1 MGRRSQPARCANPPG
16 RIVPTHAP
24 DCVKVGFEMVRAISI
39 WVAVLCLSAA
49 LVAQVQTGS
58 LTGVV
63 RDNTG
68 AVVPGAT
75 VTAKNID
82 TGAGRST
89 QSNNQG
95 AYSLLALTP
104 GQYEVTVAS
113 PNFRTFKQPAV
124 VTVGGTA
131 TVDAKLSV
139 SAASTT
145 VEVPAEAAGAQVNT
159 QTQEISQIITPQQ
172 IQQLPSLTR
181 NPYDFVALSGNVS
194 GGDRTSE
201 SGNPQMSGG
210 GQNQTDRGV
219 GFSINGQRSSG
230 TEILLDGVE
239 NINLFDTSVALEV
252 PQDAVQEYRI
262 ITNNFDAQYG
272 RASGGV
278 VNVNTKSGTNAF
290 HGSAWE
296 YNRLSAYTANTYDN
310 NAQRQAAFAD
320 GTCVVGQSCGVGE
333 KGTYT
338 RNQFGFQF
346 GGPIIKQKLF
356 FYGSAEWTRVRS
368 NASLFGYVPTPQL
381 LAATAP
387 NVQSFFNAYGANNFN
402 YISTVTAGQLA
413 SSANGGGAFLG
424 AFPNPNTP
432 VLGLVNYVAPADAGG
447 DLPQNTYT
455 VVARLDYNLSDRTQ
469 AFVRYGRENANVLPS
484 PTAGPYQQ
492 YNVGTFLRDDSYL
505 GSLTHNF
512 TNNLLSNTR
521 LSYNRDTVASTYDS
535 ALQNTPTLFLYNG
548 ASYNNQPINLP
559 GFFDATTGVGG
570 LPFGGPQNTIQA
582 YEDLAWTKG
591 AHTIRFGGQFNYI
604 QLNKAFGAYAQG
616 VQQLGHDLASGLD
629 NMVTGVLTN
638 FQAAVNPAGA
648 LPCAQDPQT
657 LNLIQTP
664 GCTITLPA
672 TQPSFSRS
680 YRYRDWAAY
689 AQDSWRIT
697 PRLTLNYG
705 LRYEYFGV
713 QHGLDPNLDSNL
725 YWGPGSNE
733 FQQLRTGQIYT
744 VPNSPIGELWSPRY
758 GTVAPRGGF
767 AWDVFGDGKTSIRGG
782 AGISYE
788 RNFGNVTFN
797 IIQNPP
803 NYATVQLH
811 NTPVT
816 TSNFG
821 PLGTGTGAVPLPPV
835 SPRQVN
841 PDINIAQTQFWSLTF
856 ERQVGRAGVFGI
868 DYNGSHGVHL
878 YDIANINELGGGQAW
893 LGDPLLSDP
902 TGACGNSYGTTGYC
916 PTRPNAQF
924 TSVNNRGSNGFSHYN
939 GATVRFQSNNWG
951 DTGLSIVTN
960 YTWSHSLDNVSS
972 TFSESSSSSN
982 GIGNL
987 GYLNPAFPSLDY
999 GNSDFDI
1006 RQRFVFSAVW
1016 QEPFFSTGKGFLR
1029 QIAGGWI
1036 ITPIFNARSGIP
1048 FTVSDSTDSLN
1059 GTTQGP
1065 YGIPRYAPSGPI
1077 GTYLAN
1083 GQTPS
1088 GPNAFSLLTL
1098 PAASAYNGALGL
1110 LPGFEDFGPYP
1121 ADMTPRNAFR
1131 GPGAWSFDASVAKNF
1146 KLSERFNLEFRA
1158 EAFDLLNHHNF
1169 YVNGFINDVALLGPG
1184 PLTITGKKGGL
1195 GSLANNGNHDERR
1208 FGQFALRLSF

>member
-1 MGRRSQPARCANPPG
+1 MRRA
-16 RIVPTHAP
+16 H
-24 DCVKVGFEMVRAISI
+24 CVKVGMEMTRVVWM
-39 WVAVLCLSAA
+39 WVAVVCLSAT
-49 LVAQVQTGS
+49 LLAQVQTGS
-58 LTGVV
+58 LNGVV

-68 AVVPGAT
+68 AVLPGAT
-75 VTAKNID
+75 VTARNVE
-82 TGAGRST
+82 TGAERST
-89 QSNNQG
+89 QTNGQG

-104 GQYEVTVAS
+104 GQYEVTVSS
-113 PNFRTFKQPAV
+113 PSFNTFKQQAA
-124 VTVGGTA
+124 VTVGGNA
-131 TVDAKLSV
+131 TLDATLGV
-139 SAASTT
+139 TAASTT
-145 VEVPAEAAGAQVNT
+145 VEVSAEAASAQVNT

-172 IQQLPSLTR
+172 IAQLPSLTR

-194 GGDRTSE
+194 SGDRSPE
-201 SGNPQMSGG
+201 AGNPQITGG
-210 GQNQTDRGV
+210 GQNGTDRGV

-262 ITNNFDAQYG
+262 VTNNFDAQYG

-278 VNVNTKSGTNAF
+278 VNVTTKSGTNSF
-290 HGSAWE
+290 HGDLWE
-296 YNRLSAYTANTYDN
+296 YNRLSAYTANTYEN

-320 GTCVVGQSCGVGE
+320 GSCVVGQPCDVGQ

-338 RNQFGFQF
+338 RNQFGFEV
-346 GGPIIKQKLF
+346 GGPIVKQKLF
-356 FYGSAEWTRVRS
+356 FFGSAEWTRVRS

-381 LAATAP
+381 IAASAP
-387 NVQSFFNAYGANNFN
+387 NVQDFFAAHGANSFNFIN
-402 YISTVTAGQLA
+402 TVTAGQLA
-413 SSANGGGAFLG
+413 SSVTPGGPFMT
-424 AFPNPNTP
+424 AFPNPATP
-432 VLGLVNYVAPADAGG
+432 IFGLVNYVAPADAGG

-455 VVARLDYNLSDRTQ
+455 VVARLDYNMSDKTQ
-469 AFVRYGRENANVLPS
+469 AFVRYGRENLSVIPT

-492 YNVGTFLRDDSYL
+492 YNVGEFLRDDSYL
-505 GSLTHNF
+505 GSLTHSF
-512 TNNLLSNTR
+512 SNNLLSSSR
-521 LSYNRDTVASTYDS
+521 LTFNRDTVANTYNTG
-535 ALQNTPTLFLYNG
+535 LQNTPTLFLYNG
-548 ASYNNQPINLP
+548 ASFNNQPINLP

-604 QLNKAFGAYAQG
+604 QLNKAYGAYAQA
-616 VQQLGHDLASGLD
+616 VEQLGHDFGTGLD
-629 NMVTGVLTN
+629 NFASGVLTN

-648 LPCAQDPQT
+648 LPCAQNPQT
-657 LNLIQTP
+657 LTLIQTP

-689 AQDSWRIT
+689 AQDSWRLT
-697 PRLTLNYG
+697 PKFTVNYG
-705 LRYEYFGV
+705 VRYEYFGV

-725 YWGPGSNE
+725 YFGAGSNE
-733 FQQLRTGQIYT
+733 FEQLRTGQIFT
-744 VPNSPIGELWSPRY
+744 VPQSPIGELWSPRY
-758 GTVAPRGGF
+758 GTVAPRAGI
-767 AWDVFGDGKTSIRGG
+767 AWDVFGDGSTSIRGG
-782 AGISYE
+782 FGMSYE

-797 IIQNPP
+797 VIQNPP
-803 NYATVQLH
+803 NYASVQLH
-811 NTPVT
+811 NTPVSV
-816 TSNFG
+816 SNFG
-821 PLGTGTGAVPLPPV
+821 PFADGTGSVPLPPV

-841 PDINIAQTQFWSLTF
+841 PNINIAQTQFWSLTF
-856 ERQVGRAGVFGI
+856 ERQIGRGAVFGI

-893 LGDPLLSDP
+893 LGDPLLGDP
-902 TGACGNSYGTTGYC
+902 TGACSSAYGTAGFC
-916 PTRPNAQF
+916 PTRPNPQF
-924 TSVNNRGSNGFSHYN
+924 TSVNNRGSNGYSHYN
-939 GATVRFQSNNWG
+939 GVTARFQTGNFAN
-951 DTGLSIVTN
+951 TGLSIVTN

-1016 QEPFFSTGKGFLR
+1016 QEPFFSGSKGFMR
-1029 QIAGGWI
+1029 QVLGGWI
-1036 ITPIFNARSGIP
+1036 VTPIFTARSGIP
-1048 FTVSDSTDSLN
+1048 FTVSDSTDLLN

-1065 YGIPRYAPSGPI
+1065 YGIPRYTPSSGI
-1077 GTYLAN
+1077 TSYLAD

-1088 GPNAFSLLTL
+1088 GPNAFTLLSL
-1098 PAASAYNGALGL
+1098 PAASPYNGALGL

-1121 ADMTPRNAFR
+1121 AGMTPRNAFR
-1131 GPGAWSFDASVAKNF
+1131 GPGAWDFDASVAKNF
-1146 KLSERFNLEFRA
+1146 KITERFGLEFRA
-1158 EAFDLLNHHNF
+1158 EGFDLLNHHNL

-1208 FGQFALRLSF
+1208 FGQFALRLTF